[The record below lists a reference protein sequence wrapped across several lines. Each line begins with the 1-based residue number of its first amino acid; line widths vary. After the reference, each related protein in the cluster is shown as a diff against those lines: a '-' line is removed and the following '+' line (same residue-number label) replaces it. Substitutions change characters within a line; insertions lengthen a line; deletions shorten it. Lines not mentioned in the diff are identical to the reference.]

1 MVITECPWG
10 VMRLHQ
16 LNIPAVALLGIQL
29 PGSLCALFET
39 VKDIVL
45 MLDGDDAGIK
55 ATRRIKM
62 ALQSTGKNNIHPIY
76 LPPGADPDDLTDDEL
91 RAEVKPFF
99 F

>member
-1 MVITECPWG
+1 
-10 VMRLHQ
+10 MRLHQ

-29 PGSLCALFET
+29 SDSQCGLLEQ

-45 MLDGDDAGIK
+45 MLDGDEAGRK
-55 ATRRIKM
+55 ATRLIKRE
-62 ALQSTGKNNIHPIY
+62 LQSRGKNNIHSIS
-76 LPPGADPDDLTDDEL
+76 LPTGLDPDDLTDDEL